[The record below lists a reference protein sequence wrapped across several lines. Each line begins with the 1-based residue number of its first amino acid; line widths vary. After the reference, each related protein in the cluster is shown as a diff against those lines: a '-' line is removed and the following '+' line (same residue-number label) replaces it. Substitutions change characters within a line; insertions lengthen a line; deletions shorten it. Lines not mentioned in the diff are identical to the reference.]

1 MKKIKT
7 QIMIIGKSVQPL
19 LAPTNLSRFLEIIQ
33 SFEFENLFIIL
44 WGISLIYNLMFP
56 QYLLIAHC
64 NYETLVNLR
73 F

>member
-7 QIMIIGKSVQPL
+7 QIMIIGVQTL
-19 LAPTNLSRFLEIIQ
+19 LAPTNLSRFIEIIQ
-33 SFEFENLFIIL
+33 SFEFKNLFTIL

-56 QYLLIAHC
+56 QCLLIAHC
-64 NYETLVNLR
+64 KYETLVNLR